1 MLENWKSHIFL
12 CAHIILVLLSTF
24 FTSCWL
30 WWSHASTKQN
40 KSKQERPEELILQ
53 ITQVWMLY
61 IYIACT
67 SWQDWLTYLF
77 VNGDSRP
84 TWNISLVLCHATKQ
98 QLCLQRQQRLFDQD
112 FANLSPLHL
121 ANCFCFFN
129 FQPNHPPK
137 TGDFFFSLHLNLF
150 QLPQCSHGACTS
162 PGLRQGMSQ
171 WRLLRWP
178 VMRLTFLTAYPG
190 SL

>member
-40 KSKQERPEELILQ
+40 KSKQGWPEELILQ
-53 ITQVWMLY
+53 ITQVWMFY

-112 FANLSPLHL
+112 FANFTSCKLLLLFQFSTKPPAKNRGFFLFSASQPFSATPMFSRGLHL
-121 ANCFCFFN
+121 AG
-129 FQPNHPPK
+129 P
-137 TGDFFFSLHLNLF
+137 
-150 QLPQCSHGACTS
+150 
-162 PGLRQGMSQ
+162 QGMSQ
-171 WRLLRWP
+171 WRQLRWP
-178 VMRLTFLTAYPG
+178 VMRLTFLSAYPG

>member
-1 MLENWKSHIFL
+1 MLENWKSHSFFVCTHYFGTFINLLYFL
-12 CAHIILVLLSTF
+12 LTPDDHTRLPNKTRV
-24 FTSCWL
+24 
-30 WWSHASTKQN
+30 N
-40 KSKQERPEELILQ
+40 KSGPRNSSYKLHKSECY
-53 ITQVWMLY
+53 T
-61 IYIACT
+61 YIACT

-77 VNGDSRP
+77 VNSDSRP

-150 QLPQCSHGACTS
+150 QLPPCSHGACTS
-162 PGLRQGMSQ
+162 PGLREGVNDDSWGDQ
-171 WRLLRWP
+171 
-178 VMRLTFLTAYPG
+178 
-190 SL
+190 

>member
-40 KSKQERPEELILQ
+40 KSKQGWPRNSSYKLHKSECSTYILHVPPGKTDLHTCLLTVTAGQPGISALCSAMQRSNSCACRDSNVSSTKILQ
-53 ITQVWMLY
+53 T
-61 IYIACT
+61 
-67 SWQDWLTYLF
+67 
-77 VNGDSRP
+77 
-84 TWNISLVLCHATKQ
+84 
-98 QLCLQRQQRLFDQD
+98 
-112 FANLSPLHL
+112 LHL

-150 QLPQCSHGACTS
+150 QLPPCSHGACTS
-162 PGLRQGMSQ
+162 PGLREWVNDDSWGDQ
-171 WRLLRWP
+171 
-178 VMRLTFLTAYPG
+178 
-190 SL
+190 

>member
-12 CAHIILVLLSTF
+12 CAHIILELLSTF

-40 KSKQERPEELILQ
+40 KSKQGCPRNSSYKLHKSECS
-53 ITQVWMLY
+53 T
-61 IYIACT
+61 YIACT

-98 QLCLQRQQRLFDQD
+98 QLCLQRQQRLLDQD

-137 TGDFFFSLHLNLF
+137 TGDFFLFSASQPFSATPMFSRGLHLAG
-150 QLPQCSHGACTS
+150 P
-162 PGLRQGMSQ
+162 QGMSQ
-171 WRLLRWP
+171 WRQLRWP
-178 VMRLTFLTAYPG
+178 VMRLTFLSVYPG